1 MTKPIEGGSRL
12 AALAAEFETSG
23 MSRRE
28 FCERHSLALST
39 LDYYRYRARQNK
51 TAAVRLLPVSVMTT
65 GGKPFSEG
73 LAVVFANGR
82 RIEFP
87 HPFTESDLTQLM
99 RAVEQ
104 A

>member
-1 MTKPIEGGSRL
+1 MAKAVDGDSRL
-12 AALAAEFETSG
+12 ATLAAQFETSG

-28 FCERHSLALST
+28 FCVRHGMALST
-39 LDYYRYRARQNK
+39 LDYYRYRARRNK
-51 TAAVRLLPVSVMTT
+51 TGAVRLLPVSVMTT
-65 GGKPFSEG
+65 SRKPFSEG

-82 RIEFP
+82 RMEFP
-87 HPFTESDLTQLM
+87 HSFTESELTQLM

>member
-1 MTKPIEGGSRL
+1 MAKAVEGGRL
-12 AALAAEFETSG
+12 AALAAKFEHSG

-28 FCERHSLALST
+28 FCERHGMAPST
-39 LDYYRYRARQNK
+39 LDYYRYRARRNK
-51 TAAVRLLPVSVMTT
+51 KAAVRLLPVSVMTT
-65 GGKPFSEG
+65 VSKPFSDG

-87 HPFTESDLTQLM
+87 HPFTESELTQLM